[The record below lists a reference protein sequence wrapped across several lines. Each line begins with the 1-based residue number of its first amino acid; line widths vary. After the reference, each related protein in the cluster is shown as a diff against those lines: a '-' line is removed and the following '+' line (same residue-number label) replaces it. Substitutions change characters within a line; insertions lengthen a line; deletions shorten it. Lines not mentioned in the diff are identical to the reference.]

1 MDTKKICYKCLLE
14 ELNEGELLKTVK
26 EMIEAIPEENR
37 TDPEE
42 YRRRL
47 KICTG
52 CDSLISGTCVKCGCY
67 VELRAAGKNR
77 TCPAHKDMWHI

>member
-14 ELNEGELLKTVK
+14 DLDEGKILKTVK
-26 EMIEAIPEENR
+26 EMIDAIPEDKR

-47 KICTG
+47 EICKK
-52 CDSLISGTCVKCGCY
+52 CDSLISGTCIKCGCY

-77 TCPAHKDMWHI
+77 TCPNTKNMWHL